1 MVRINEIIDRL
12 LSYEPKAETELIQK
26 AYIWSA
32 RLHRNQL
39 RLSGLPYLS
48 HPLEVA
54 WILTELKANE
64 PTIAAGLL
72 HDTIEDCEV
81 QKEELA
87 REFGDEVANLVD
99 GVTRVGK
106 ISKASKPEI
115 QAEYLGKMIL
125 AMAKDIRVVLIKLA
139 DRLHNMRTLAY
150 LPEPKQIETA
160 EETMEI
166 YAPIAHR
173 LGIYWLKTELED
185 LSFKF
190 LKPEIYNRLVEEVAR
205 IASRRQE
212 YIARVQS
219 ILKEKLAQAEID
231 AEVQGRLKHYYS
243 IYQKMEQEKLSLEE
257 ITDIY
262 GFRILV
268 KTIRECYEA
277 LYVIHS
283 FWAPVPGKIKDYI
296 ALPKPNLYQSL
307 HTTVIGPEGERIE
320 IQIRTWEMHKV
331 AEQGIA
337 AHWRYKKEASLGQ
350 DEADEQFDWLRRL
363 VEFKEELSNPH
374 QFLETVKSDLFP
386 DEVYVFT
393 PKGELKVFPKGA
405 TPIDFAYAIHTEL
418 GNHCAGAR
426 VNNRLV
432 PLSYRLE
439 SGDIVEII
447 MSRETQ
453 PVKAWLELAVT
464 ARAKTKIQHWIH
476 SQEIKKSWELGLE
489 ILGNELIKF
498 DISIH
503 DLLKSGRLDEVAR
516 KFNFSEYKKLLEAI
530 GFGKF
535 SWRKVLAA
543 VVPPEQLRRM
553 TPVKRKKTKARA
565 ETAETPA
572 TARPVPQQ
580 KPPGIVV
587 KAATEPLLHIG
598 QCCQPLPGE
607 EIVAYLLADSGL
619 IVHRADCPRILELD
633 PEKIIPARWSNR
645 VKGNFSVTIEVIS
658 ADQKGLL
665 SKMSGAIAETGTNIT
680 KALVGINQDQKA
692 VATFELEVKN
702 IRDLNKVISSLE
714 KIKKIIS
721 VRRIF
726 SIPG

>member
-12 LSYEPKAETELIQK
+12 LSYEPKAEVELIQK
-26 AYIWSA
+26 AYVWSA
-32 RLHRNQL
+32 RLHRDQL

-54 WILTELKANE
+54 WILSELKANE

-72 HDTIEDCEV
+72 HDTIEDCGV
-81 QKEELA
+81 TKEELA
-87 REFGDEVANLVD
+87 KEFGEEVSSLVD
-99 GVTRVGK
+99 GVTRVGR
-106 ISKASKPEI
+106 ISKASKPEL

-139 DRLHNMRTLAY
+139 DRLHNMRTLGY
-150 LPEPKQIETA
+150 LPAEKQMETA
-160 EETMEI
+160 EETLEI

-190 LKPEIYNRLVEEVAR
+190 IKPEIYTRLEHEVAS

-212 YIARVQS
+212 YVNQVQS
-219 ILKEKLAQAEID
+219 ILKDKLEEAGVDSQ
-231 AEVQGRLKHYYS
+231 VQGRLKHYYS

-257 ITDIY
+257 VTDIY

-283 FWAPVPGKIKDYI
+283 FWAPVPGKIKDYV

-307 HTTVIGPEGERIE
+307 HTTVIGPEGARIE
-320 IQIRTWEMHKV
+320 IQIRTNEMHKV
-331 AEQGIA
+331 AEEGIA
-337 AHWRYKKEASLGQ
+337 AHWRYKKEISVIEG
-350 DEADEQFDWLRRL
+350 EPDEQFDWLRRL

-418 GNHCAGAR
+418 GNHCAGAK

-432 PLSYRLE
+432 PLSIKLE

-447 MSRETQ
+447 MNREIH
-453 PVKAWLELAVT
+453 PMKAWLDLAAT
-464 ARAKTKIQHWIH
+464 ARAKTKIQHYIH
-476 SQEIKKSWELGLE
+476 SQEVKKSWELGLE
-489 ILGNELIKF
+489 ILENELIKF

-503 DLLKSGRLDEVAR
+503 DLIKSGRMDELAR
-516 KFNFSEYKKLLEAI
+516 KFAFTEYKKLLEAI

-535 SWRKVLAA
+535 SWRKVLASL
-543 VVPPEQLRRM
+543 VPPEQLRRLS
-553 TPVKRKKTKARA
+553 PRKDKRKKSELREPAA
-565 ETAETPA
+565 E
-572 TARPVPQQ
+572 ARPAGQ
-580 KPPGIVV
+580 GIVV
-587 KAATEPLLHIG
+587 KAKDEPLLQIG
-598 QCCQPLPGE
+598 LCCQPLPGE
-607 EIVAYLLADSGL
+607 EIVAYLMADSGL
-619 IVHRADCPRILELD
+619 IVHRADCSRILDLD
-633 PEKIIPARWSNR
+633 PARMIPARWSNR
-645 VKGNFSVTIEVIS
+645 IKGNFSATIEVIS
-658 ADQKGLL
+658 TDQKGLL
-665 SKMSGAIAETGTNIT
+665 SKMSGAISETGSNIT
-680 KALVGINQDQKA
+680 KALVRTAEAHKA
-692 VATFELEVKN
+692 IATFELEVKTVRELKN
-702 IRDLNKVISSLE
+702 VVKSLERIKNVISVQR
-714 KIKKIIS
+714 IS
-721 VRRIF
+721 TV
-726 SIPG
+726 P

>member
-12 LSYEPKAETELIQK
+12 LSYEPKAEIELIQK

-32 RLHRNQL
+32 RLHRDQL

-48 HPLEVA
+48 HPLEVS
-54 WILTELKANE
+54 WILAELKANE

-72 HDTIEDCEV
+72 HDTIEDCGV
-81 QKEELA
+81 TKEDLA
-87 REFGDEVANLVD
+87 REFGEEVSTLVD
-99 GVTRVGK
+99 GVTRVGR

-139 DRLHNMRTLAY
+139 DRLHNMRTLGY
-150 LPEPKQIETA
+150 LPQEKQIETA
-160 EETMEI
+160 EETLEI

-190 LKPEIYNRLVEEVAR
+190 LKPEIYNRLLDEVSK

-219 ILKEKLAQAEID
+219 ILKEKLAQAGTD

-320 IQIRTWEMHKV
+320 IQIRTYEMHKV

-337 AHWRYKKEASLGQ
+337 AHWRYKKEVSLVQGQ
-350 DEADEQFDWLRRL
+350 ADEQFDWLRRL

-432 PLSYRLE
+432 PLSCKLE
-439 SGDIVEII
+439 SGDIVEIV

-489 ILGNELIKF
+489 ILENELLKF

-503 DLLKSGRLDEVAR
+503 DLLKSGSLDEVAR
-516 KFNFSEYKKLLEAI
+516 KFNFAEYKKLLEAI

-543 VVPPEQLRRM
+543 VVPPEQLRRIS
-553 TPVKRKKTKARA
+553 PAKARKSKAGA
-565 ETAETPA
+565 EAKEQPVP
-572 TARPVPQQ
+572 ARPRREKKKQ
-580 KPPGIVV
+580 GIVV
-587 KAATEPLLHIG
+587 KAATETLLHIG

-619 IVHRADCPRILELD
+619 IVHRTDCPKILELD

-645 VKGNFSVTIEVIS
+645 IKGNFYATIEVVS
-658 ADQKGLL
+658 TDQKGLL
-665 SKMSGAIAETGTNIT
+665 SKMSGAISETGTNIT
-680 KALVGINQDQKA
+680 KALIDINQDQKA
-692 VATFELEVKN
+692 VANFELEVKN

-714 KIKKIIS
+714 KIKNIIS
-721 VRRIF
+721 VRRI
-726 SIPG
+726 SSLLG

>member
-1 MVRINEIIDRL
+1 LVRINEIIDRL
-12 LSYEPKAETELIQK
+12 LSYEPKAEIELIQK

-32 RLHRNQL
+32 RLHRDQL

-48 HPLEVA
+48 HPLEVS
-54 WILTELKANE
+54 WILAELKANE

-72 HDTIEDCEV
+72 HDTIEDCGV
-81 QKEELA
+81 TKEDLA
-87 REFGDEVANLVD
+87 REFGEEVSTLVD
-99 GVTRVGK
+99 GVTRVGR

-139 DRLHNMRTLAY
+139 DRLHNMRTLGY
-150 LPEPKQIETA
+150 LPQEKQIETA
-160 EETMEI
+160 EETLEI

-190 LKPEIYNRLVEEVAR
+190 LKPEIYNRLLDEVSK

-219 ILKEKLAQAEID
+219 ILKEKLAQAGTD

-320 IQIRTWEMHKV
+320 IQIRTYEMHKV

-337 AHWRYKKEASLGQ
+337 AHWRYKKEVSLVQGQ
-350 DEADEQFDWLRRL
+350 ADEQFDWLRRL

-432 PLSYRLE
+432 PLSCKLE
-439 SGDIVEII
+439 SGDIVEIV

-489 ILGNELIKF
+489 ILENELLKF

-503 DLLKSGRLDEVAR
+503 DLLKSGSLDEVAR
-516 KFNFSEYKKLLEAI
+516 KFNFAEYKKLLEAI

-543 VVPPEQLRRM
+543 VVPPEQLRRIS
-553 TPVKRKKTKARA
+553 PAKARKSKAGA
-565 ETAETPA
+565 EAKEQPVP
-572 TARPVPQQ
+572 ARPRREKKKQ
-580 KPPGIVV
+580 GIVV
-587 KAATEPLLHIG
+587 KAATETLLHIG

-619 IVHRADCPRILELD
+619 IVHRTDCPKILELD

-645 VKGNFSVTIEVIS
+645 IKGNFYATIEVVS
-658 ADQKGLL
+658 TDQKGLL
-665 SKMSGAIAETGTNIT
+665 SKMSGAISETGTNIT
-680 KALVGINQDQKA
+680 KALIDINQDQKA
-692 VATFELEVKN
+692 VANFELEVKN

-714 KIKKIIS
+714 KIKNIIS
-721 VRRIF
+721 VRRI
-726 SIPG
+726 SSLLG

>member
-1 MVRINEIIDRL
+1 LVRINEIIDRL
-12 LSYEPKAETELIQK
+12 LSYEPKAEVELIQK
-26 AYIWSA
+26 AYVWSA
-32 RLHRNQL
+32 RLHRDQL

-54 WILTELKANE
+54 WILSELKANE

-72 HDTIEDCEV
+72 HDTIEDCGV
-81 QKEELA
+81 TKEELA
-87 REFGDEVANLVD
+87 KEFGEEVSSLVD
-99 GVTRVGK
+99 GVTRVGR
-106 ISKASKPEI
+106 ISKASKPEL

-139 DRLHNMRTLAY
+139 DRLHNMRTLGY
-150 LPEPKQIETA
+150 LPAEKQMETA
-160 EETMEI
+160 EETLEI

-190 LKPEIYNRLVEEVAR
+190 IKPEIYTRLEHEVAS

-212 YIARVQS
+212 YVNQVQS
-219 ILKEKLAQAEID
+219 ILKDKLEEAGVDSQ
-231 AEVQGRLKHYYS
+231 VQGRLKHYYS

-257 ITDIY
+257 VTDIY

-283 FWAPVPGKIKDYI
+283 FWAPVPGKIKDYV

-307 HTTVIGPEGERIE
+307 HTTVIGPEGARIE
-320 IQIRTWEMHKV
+320 IQIRTNEMHKV
-331 AEQGIA
+331 AEEGIA
-337 AHWRYKKEASLGQ
+337 AHWRYKKEISVIEG
-350 DEADEQFDWLRRL
+350 EPDEQFDWLRRL

-418 GNHCAGAR
+418 GNHCAGAK

-432 PLSYRLE
+432 PLSIKLE

-447 MSRETQ
+447 MNREIH
-453 PVKAWLELAVT
+453 PMKAWLDLAAT
-464 ARAKTKIQHWIH
+464 ARAKTKIQHYIH
-476 SQEIKKSWELGLE
+476 SQEVKKSWELGLE
-489 ILGNELIKF
+489 ILENELIKF

-503 DLLKSGRLDEVAR
+503 DLIKSGRMDELAR
-516 KFNFSEYKKLLEAI
+516 KFAFTEYKKLLEAI

-535 SWRKVLAA
+535 SWRKVLASL
-543 VVPPEQLRRM
+543 VPPEQLRRLS
-553 TPVKRKKTKARA
+553 PRKDKRKKSELREPAA
-565 ETAETPA
+565 E
-572 TARPVPQQ
+572 ARPAGQ
-580 KPPGIVV
+580 GIVV
-587 KAATEPLLHIG
+587 KAKDEPLLQIG
-598 QCCQPLPGE
+598 LCCQPLPGE
-607 EIVAYLLADSGL
+607 EIVAYLMADSGL
-619 IVHRADCPRILELD
+619 IVHRADCSRILDLD
-633 PEKIIPARWSNR
+633 PARMIPARWSNR
-645 VKGNFSVTIEVIS
+645 IKGNFSATIEVIS
-658 ADQKGLL
+658 TDQKGLL
-665 SKMSGAIAETGTNIT
+665 SKMSGAISETGSNIT
-680 KALVGINQDQKA
+680 KALVRTAEAHKA
-692 VATFELEVKN
+692 IATFELEVKTVRELKN
-702 IRDLNKVISSLE
+702 VVKSLERIKNVISVQR
-714 KIKKIIS
+714 IS
-721 VRRIF
+721 TV
-726 SIPG
+726 P